1 MKVKFNKFERMAGLF
16 VVGAFMAILFALVGV
31 AAKQGWFDSRTEY
44 STTFDEADGIHTGT
58 TVQLAGLRAGAVEK
72 VELTEDNK
80 IHVTF
85 YVFSKFNSKIRKD
98 STALMVRPFVIG
110 ERMLEVTVG
119 SESEPELGAHGKM
132 AGLESVDLMTLMSG
146 RKLGAYMGSIG
157 EATKN
162 LRTLAEAFLDKS
174 RTENLVK
181 IFDRI
186 NPLLENMNVMAIEV
200 TKLTRQGTKDERFGV
215 VMKEMAAVAKEL
227 GIVLPVLKEKSPEM
241 FQNTERLITNL
252 SQLTDQFKLLTPAFT
267 EIAPELPRASRRAIE
282 ALDETVVLLKAMQ
295 KSFFLRSNAQEV
307 REEEKK
313 QQRKPAGEE

>member
-1 MKVKFNKFERMAGLF
+1 MKVKFNKFERLAGLF
-16 VVGAFMAILFALVGV
+16 VIGAFCAMLFALVGV

-72 VELTEDNK
+72 VELTENNK
-80 IHVTF
+80 IHVRF
-85 YVFSKFNSKIRKD
+85 YVFSKFNNKIRAD
-98 STALMVRPFVIG
+98 STAQMVRPFVIG
-110 ERMLEVTVG
+110 DRMLEVSVG
-119 SESEPELGAHGKM
+119 SESQPELGPLGQM
-132 AGLESVDLMTLMSG
+132 PGLESVDLMTLMSG

-162 LRTLAEAFLDKS
+162 LRHLAEAFLDKS

-200 TKLTRQGTKDERFGV
+200 TKLTRQGNKDERFGV
-215 VMKEMAAVAKEL
+215 VMREMATLAKEL
-227 GIVLPVLKEKSPEM
+227 GVVLPIMKEKSPQM
-241 FQNTERLITNL
+241 FADTQQLISNL
-252 SQLTDQFKLLTPAFT
+252 SQLTEQFKLLTPAFT

-295 KSFFLRSNAQEV
+295 KSFFLKSNAQEV

-313 QQRKPAGEE
+313 RKPADER